1 MNDGKPDF
9 VVQKSS
15 SNSSTAGC
23 YVPPQ
28 LRGNNNFSDL
38 KNGEGNNGER
48 DQQPQQRGGDRD
60 FRNNR

>member
-1 MNDGKPDF
+1 MNDGKRNF
-9 VVQKSS
+9 VVQKGS

-38 KNGEGNNGER
+38 KNGEGNEEP
-48 DQQPQQRGGDRD
+48 QQQRGGERD